1 MSFSTE
7 TKAELCRVQIGEKA
21 GAIAECYGVLL
32 YSNTFSNKKIK
43 IITESSDFAKRL
55 PKLFKR
61 AFGFTFDTLPEDM
74 DREGKLVFSIAD
86 PVKMAKV
93 FDVYGYDSEHIL
105 VHHINLVVL
114 EEENCKVSFVRGAFL
129 AGGSIT
135 DPQKRYHLEMVT
147 DHYYV
152 NRELLA
158 LLLELGFEPKSTS
171 RGGNYIAY
179 MKQSEAVED
188 FLTTIGAP
196 VSAMGIMEAKIMKGM
211 TNSVN
216 RRVNCDTAN
225 VTKTVD
231 AAQEQIEAIEK
242 LRAGMGLDKLSDK
255 LRQTAEL
262 RLNNPELSISQLAEL
277 SDPPMTKSCINHR
290 LRRLVEL
297 SEEQ

>member
-1 MSFSTE
+1 MSFSSE
-7 TKAELCRVQIGEKA
+7 TKNELCRVHINEKQS
-21 GAIAECYGVLL
+21 AIAECYGVLL
-32 YSNTFSNKKIK
+32 YCNTFSNKEIK
-43 IITESSDFAKRL
+43 IITESGSFASRL

-61 AFGFTFDTLPEDM
+61 AFGFSFDTMPEDF
-74 DREGKLVFSIAD
+74 DREGKFIFSIED
-86 PVKMAKV
+86 PGKMEKI
-93 FDVYGYDSEHIL
+93 FEVYGYDSAHIL
-105 VHHINLVVL
+105 VHHLNLVMV
-114 EEENCKVSFVRGAFL
+114 EDEHCKVSFVRGAFL

-135 DPQKRYHLEMVT
+135 DPQKRYHLEMIT

-158 LLLELGFEPKSTS
+158 LLLEMGFEPKSTS
-171 RGGNYIAY
+171 RSGNYIAY
-179 MKQSEAVED
+179 FKQSEAIED

-196 VSAMGIMEAKIMKGM
+196 VAAMEIMEAKIMKGM

-242 LRAGMGLDKLSDK
+242 LKAGMGLDKLSDK

-262 RLNNPELSISQLAEL
+262 RLNNPEMSISQLAEM
-277 SDPPMTKSCINHR
+277 SEPPMTKSCISHR